1 MTDQDKVHY
10 QKKFSSLQMNDLQI
24 YADLGYLIFIQ

>member
-10 QKKFSSLQMNDLQI
+10 QKKLSSLRMNDLQI